1 MQCRFRDLR
10 RKEVINI
17 NDGSRLGL
25 VGDVD
30 ILVPEGQTA
39 AIVVY
44 GQIPVEVP
52 WKVSASDE
60 IFAYGGGQGSLHD
73 SVYTLISGRAHQTLV
88 TEWERRHQTAMPD
101 HLYNES
107 AGRMMELHF
116 GGVAFFCLSGLPA
129 RSEETAEQI
138 SQYLYQTLEKLSKID
153 IDLLLDSRYNKFR
166 KIGVYS
172 EG

>member
-1 MQCRFRDLR
+1 M
-10 RKEVINI
+10 K
-17 NDGSRLGL
+17 
-25 VGDVD
+25 
-30 ILVPEGQTA
+30 
-39 AIVVY
+39 
-44 GQIPVEVP
+44 QIPVEVP

-60 IFAYGGGQGSLHD
+60 IFAYGGGQGSLHV

-138 SQYLYQTLEKLSKID
+138 LID
-153 IDLLLDSRYNKFR
+153 ADRFHALWNKTGICPDPGFYRIEGSPLLARLCTHGEQLIHWLISAHDEELHVLGKTWKALLD
-166 KIGVYS
+166 
-172 EG
+172 